1 MHDWHDQQ
9 LASQQKSYSG
19 LNTAGR
25 ILLDHEEDLVSF
37 AHDYETIVSQDQ
49 YRNHRS
55 TRNLETSEAPTPL
68 EQAPGC
74 ITSPI
79 ETGPDA
85 FTQEVHDL
93 GEPGGLLADQICTC
107 AACLD
112 RSSKLHRAC
121 IEWQDEHPESRLWT
135 FGCRV
140 TGCQWTTKYAY
151 LVYVCCHESERD
163 HYGKPGDYRCR
174 EANCKFITKRFGD
187 LKRHCSSKHCIKPRN
202 LKCPVL
208 GCSYHKDGFAR
219 KDKLDSHYQK
229 VHGGK
234 SQPGKPNQAIKPK
247 VGDSV

>member
-1 MHDWHDQQ
+1 MRPFVLRRHDWHDQQ

-25 ILLDHEEDLVSF
+25 ILLDHEEDLVSS
-37 AHDYETIVSQDQ
+37 AHDYETIVSQDLYQ
-49 YRNHRS
+49 NHCS

-93 GEPGGLLADQICTC
+93 GGLLADQICTC
-107 AACLD
+107 ASCLD

-140 TGCQWTTKYAY
+140 TGCQWTTKDNPYTVHGNVLKVWY
-151 LVYVCCHESERD
+151 HETSSS

-174 EANCKFITKRFGD
+174 EANCKFVTKRFGD

-208 GCSYHKDGFAR
+208 WCKYHQDGFAR
-219 KDKLDSHYQK
+219 KDKLDSHIQK
-229 VHGGK
+229 VHGGN
-234 SQPGKPNQAIKPK
+234 S
-247 VGDSV
+247 